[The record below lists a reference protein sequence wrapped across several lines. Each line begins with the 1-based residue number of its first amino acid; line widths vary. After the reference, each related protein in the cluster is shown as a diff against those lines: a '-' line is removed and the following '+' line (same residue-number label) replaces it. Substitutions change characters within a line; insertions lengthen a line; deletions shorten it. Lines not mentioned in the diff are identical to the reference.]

1 MLVLCGSRKAGAPRH
16 IAALFLMFA
25 ELAAQFAACQTVYA
39 YYYERYAKKL
49 PHVQEHSLLKGFLH
63 VFYVFHQETE
73 HKDRRETPAEEET
86 RAHLFFIVMVDDESD
101 KENRD
106 VCKRLVKLSG
116 VSGKVFAVCREN
128 KAPRH
133 VGGLAHDFGVEQV
146 AEPYEARRERSTD
159 SHVVENAHG
168 VHSSAFHV
176 EIQGK
181 EHSYHASVRRQS
193 GISRASPAV
202 NGFLYGKNHLHGV
215 GKKISRLV
223 EKAMSE
229 TCAYDN
235 AEKYV
240 EKQRIELFV
249 GYVLPLVELLH
260 HHISQQ

>member
-1 MLVLCGSRKAGAPRH
+1 MLCGSRKAGAPRH

-73 HKDRRETPAEEET
+73 HKDRRDTPAEEET

-146 AEPYEARRERSTD
+146 AEPYEARRGGAQIPMLSRMRMVFTP
-159 SHVVENAHG
+159 
-168 VHSSAFHV
+168 
-176 EIQGK
+176 
-181 EHSYHASVRRQS
+181 VR
-193 GISRASPAV
+193 
-202 NGFLYGKNHLHGV
+202 F
-215 GKKISRLV
+215 
-223 EKAMSE
+223 
-229 TCAYDN
+229 T
-235 AEKYV
+235 
-240 EKQRIELFV
+240 
-249 GYVLPLVELLH
+249 
-260 HHISQQ
+260 